1 MSDIALPV
9 LDYGELLAHT
19 LMLLGLVFAAVRFTR
34 WFEFALARE
43 SLAVRIEEI
52 KAERLS
58 GQPVALC
65 GLCSAHRA
73 VTRDAWVHTNEHR
86 SYLVCAE
93 CADLLATPE
102 AA

>member
-1 MSDIALPV
+1 MNDIPI
-9 LDYGELLAHT
+9 LDYPELFAHT
-19 LMLLGLVFAAVRFTR
+19 LMVMGLVYTAVRFTR

-43 SLAVRIEEI
+43 ALAVRIEEI

-73 VTRDAWVHTNEHR
+73 MTRDAWVHTKDDR

-93 CADLLATPE
+93 CADLLAAQE
-102 AA
+102 AT